1 MVHFFNFNVKL
12 HDINESERNFKE
24 STFFSFDVIGNQQK
38 HQSLTGIARM
48 RKEQHLTGFAQIR
61 KQQSPSGLLEGKTV
75 TLTWIARIENSN
87 PY

>member
-38 HQSLTGIARM
+38 QQSLTGIA
-48 RKEQHLTGFAQIR
+48 Q
-61 KQQSPSGLLEGKTV
+61 
-75 TLTWIARIENSN
+75 
-87 PY
+87 